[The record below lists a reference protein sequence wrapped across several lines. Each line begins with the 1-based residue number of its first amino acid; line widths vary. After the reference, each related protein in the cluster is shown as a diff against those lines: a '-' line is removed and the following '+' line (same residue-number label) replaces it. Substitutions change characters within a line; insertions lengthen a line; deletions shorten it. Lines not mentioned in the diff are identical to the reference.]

1 MTSDTQLELL
11 QNLNDIMSNKD
22 SFYLT
27 FTANKSQ
34 FTQRFDVPIKLNPNR
49 KYEAALHNFTT
60 SNYQINID
68 ETNNKFYYH
77 WENILKVITFEK
89 GAYEIQVMK

>member
-34 FTQRFDVPIKLNPNR
+34 FTQIFDVPIKLNPNR
-49 KYEAALHNFTT
+49 KYEAA
-60 SNYQINID
+60 IR
-68 ETNNKFYYH
+68 
-77 WENILKVITFEK
+77 
-89 GAYEIQVMK
+89 